1 MMRFE
6 AVKKRLLVCR
16 VGFEQHL
23 DFVLLLQFAF
33 PVIEGGR
40 SGEEGYTGSQFFG
53 QYFGGEIPA
62 EASSGAVHNT
72 TTASGVFTSRPPH
85 HESGHYITQGDWSLM
100 KRAAERPDFNYFYNP
115 KRFTARR
122 RR

>member
-1 MMRFE
+1 MEHWQYQQFRSLVRMMRFE

-23 DFVLLLQFAF
+23 DFILLLQFAF

-53 QYFGGEIPA
+53 QYFGGEILGGSFIRGGTQYDNSIRRVHKST
-62 EASSGAVHNT
+62 SS
-72 TTASGVFTSRPPH
+72 SRK
-85 HESGHYITQGDWSLM
+85 WSLYHARRLVINETGR
-100 KRAAERPDFNYFYNP
+100 RAA
-115 KRFTARR
+115 RF
-122 RR
+122 